1 MRARC
6 LIGRLVLAAALPG
19 PAQLPPGHLVQGRRD
34 LLTAFLPGVE
44 MDLCRPGRC
53 VGHAGILRTL
63 ALDLGALY
71 EMTGLVDGLDNP
83 HRPAVEVK
91 AVGTVTLWHPLG

>member
-1 MRARC
+1 
-6 LIGRLVLAAALPG
+6 
-19 PAQLPPGHLVQGRRD
+19 
-34 LLTAFLPGVE
+34 
-44 MDLCRPGRC
+44 
-53 VGHAGILRTL
+53 LRTL